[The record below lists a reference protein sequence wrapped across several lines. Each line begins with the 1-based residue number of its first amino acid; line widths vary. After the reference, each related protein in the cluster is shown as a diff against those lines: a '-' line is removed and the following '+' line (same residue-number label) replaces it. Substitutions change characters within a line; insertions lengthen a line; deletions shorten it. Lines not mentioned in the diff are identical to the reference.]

1 MNGLIPKLFSKV
13 TLVHTAQEFL
23 RHKLIRSVLF
33 FRYSPLGVASLI
45 AASILNVGDMQ
56 TAFSSLTLFF
66 RYSPLGVASLIAAS
80 ILNVGDMQA
89 AFSSL
94 ALFILVNIMGF
105 ACHQLIILP
114 LLYFAVV
121 RKNPFKVQWNVFESV
136 LMGFAPPSR

>member
-1 MNGLIPKLFSKV
+1 M
-13 TLVHTAQEFL
+13 
-23 RHKLIRSVLF
+23 
-33 FRYSPLGVASLI
+33 ASLI

-56 TAFSSLTLFF
+56 AAFSSLALFL

-94 ALFILVNIMGF
+94 ALFILVNILGL

-121 RKNPFKVQWNVFESV
+121 RKNPFKIHWHAFESI
-136 LMGFAPPSR
+136 LMGFAPASR